1 MVDADVGWSAG
12 PADGFDGFQCEG
24 RLGLLLGP
32 TFLAVERRI
41 DITKKSVYDELSTT
55 TFREFWW

>member
-1 MVDADVGWSAG
+1 MVGADVEWFAG
-12 PADGFDGFQCEG
+12 PADGFDGFHCEG

-41 DITKKSVYDELSTT
+41 YITKKGFYDELFTT
-55 TFREFWW
+55 PFRKFWW